1 MWSVVVQRTKGGEL
15 SVGAA
20 PVKRSLA
27 AALTGPIRKGWE
39 GARALFDLT
48 IEVLVKL
55 PSAVLRGKFS
65 VGETVVQMWFMI
77 SVTLTPALLVT
88 IPFGV
93 ILALQVGSIA
103 NAVGAGAFMGAA
115 ETLGIIRE
123 ASPMVAAL
131 LLAGAAGSAVA
142 ADLGSRKVREE
153 IDAMEVMGLD
163 PVERLVLPRV
173 VALTVVSFFLVAL
186 VALASLSSAYVFS
199 IAFLGVSPGSFIS
212 SISSLARVPDYY
224 LCIAKAVL
232 MGFAAAIISC
242 HKGLRAAGGPSGVA
256 TGVSETVILEFIVLF
271 AINLSMTQLYIL
283 ITGGQLI

>member
-1 MWSVVVQRTKGGEL
+1 LQ
-15 SVGAA
+15 
-20 PVKRSLA
+20 
-27 AALTGPIRKGWE
+27 
-39 GARALFDLT
+39 GARALFKLT
-48 IEVLVKL
+48 LEVITKFPGTVIH
-55 PSAVLRGKFS
+55 GKFS
-65 VGETVVQMWFMI
+65 FGEMLTQMSFMI
-77 SVTLTPALLVT
+77 GVTLAPALLVT

-123 ASPMVAAL
+123 AAPMVTAL
-131 LLAGAAGSAVA
+131 LLAGAAGSAIA
-142 ADLGSRKVREE
+142 ADLGARKVREE

-163 PVERLVLPRV
+163 PLVRLVIPRV
-173 VALTVVSFFLVAL
+173 AALTVVSFFLVAL
-186 VALASLSSAYVFS
+186 VALASLASAYVFS
-199 IAFLGVSPGSFIS
+199 VLFLGVSPGSFVS

-224 LCIAKAVL
+224 LSISKAVL
-232 MGFAAAIISC
+232 MGFATAIISC
-242 HKGLRAAGGPSGVA
+242 YKGLQAAGGPAGVA